1 MIEQVGQTVKD
12 ECESEFIHSSDTS
25 ALLLRQ
31 MMLQADQWKLKLSA
45 DVQQLENR
53 ALIQLIRDFEKME
66 SNLSSTKS
74 FNAQKLT
81 PIQDEGKNIPK
92 SICKIISN
100 RSKLRTL
107 PLIIC
112 LGPTVLLQ
120 KEITR
125 LQEEN
130 IEQRKKN
137 TELEQR
143 LSDALADKQKLDSD
157 LKSVAGNIDAD
168 DAQKLKNDLLVRQQS
183 YSRDPRLNN
192 IFSW

>member
-1 MIEQVGQTVKD
+1 M
-12 ECESEFIHSSDTS
+12 
-25 ALLLRQ
+25 
-31 MMLQADQWKLKLSA
+31 
-45 DVQQLENR
+45 
-53 ALIQLIRDFEKME
+53 
-66 SNLSSTKS
+66 
-74 FNAQKLT
+74 
-81 PIQDEGKNIPK
+81 
-92 SICKIISN
+92 
-100 RSKLRTL
+100 
-107 PLIIC
+107 
-112 LGPTVLLQ
+112 LQ

-183 YSRDPRLNN
+183 YSWDPRHVG
-192 IFSW
+192 

>member
-100 RSKLRTL
+100 RSKLRTI
-107 PLIIC
+107 PLIKF

-183 YSRDPRLNN
+183 YSRDPRHK
-192 IFSW
+192 

>member
-1 MIEQVGQTVKD
+1 M
-12 ECESEFIHSSDTS
+12 
-25 ALLLRQ
+25 
-31 MMLQADQWKLKLSA
+31 
-45 DVQQLENR
+45 
-53 ALIQLIRDFEKME
+53 
-66 SNLSSTKS
+66 
-74 FNAQKLT
+74 
-81 PIQDEGKNIPK
+81 
-92 SICKIISN
+92 
-100 RSKLRTL
+100 
-107 PLIIC
+107 
-112 LGPTVLLQ
+112 LQ

-183 YSRDPRLNN
+183 YSRDPRHVR
-192 IFSW
+192 

>member
-1 MIEQVGQTVKD
+1 M
-12 ECESEFIHSSDTS
+12 
-25 ALLLRQ
+25 
-31 MMLQADQWKLKLSA
+31 
-45 DVQQLENR
+45 
-53 ALIQLIRDFEKME
+53 
-66 SNLSSTKS
+66 
-74 FNAQKLT
+74 
-81 PIQDEGKNIPK
+81 
-92 SICKIISN
+92 
-100 RSKLRTL
+100 
-107 PLIIC
+107 
-112 LGPTVLLQ
+112 LQ

-183 YSRDPRLNN
+183 YSRDPRHK
-192 IFSW
+192 

>member
-1 MIEQVGQTVKD
+1 M
-12 ECESEFIHSSDTS
+12 
-25 ALLLRQ
+25 
-31 MMLQADQWKLKLSA
+31 
-45 DVQQLENR
+45 
-53 ALIQLIRDFEKME
+53 
-66 SNLSSTKS
+66 
-74 FNAQKLT
+74 
-81 PIQDEGKNIPK
+81 
-92 SICKIISN
+92 
-100 RSKLRTL
+100 
-107 PLIIC
+107 
-112 LGPTVLLQ
+112 LQ

-183 YSRDPRLNN
+183 YSWDPRHVR
-192 IFSW
+192 

>member
-1 MIEQVGQTVKD
+1 M
-12 ECESEFIHSSDTS
+12 
-25 ALLLRQ
+25 
-31 MMLQADQWKLKLSA
+31 
-45 DVQQLENR
+45 
-53 ALIQLIRDFEKME
+53 
-66 SNLSSTKS
+66 
-74 FNAQKLT
+74 
-81 PIQDEGKNIPK
+81 
-92 SICKIISN
+92 
-100 RSKLRTL
+100 
-107 PLIIC
+107 
-112 LGPTVLLQ
+112 LQ